1 MYRHLFLFFFYVQ
14 VNHVK
19 MGRKHSQIYYQ
30 EGSTFRDNDD
40 NNKKKIYVES
50 TLQNRKRLSK

>member
-1 MYRHLFLFFFYVQ
+1 
-14 VNHVK
+14 

>member
-40 NNKKKIYVES
+40 NNKKKN
-50 TLQNRKRLSK
+50 LRRKHFAKQKAPF